1 MVDSSCFQMK
11 AWEVAIGASFFFLA
25 GVGVVIVHK
34 QLSEARVTNNA
45 PTNVK
50 YEFVC
55 ASDGELSERH
65 VGVYKTVPAFKI
77 GAGFHSESWQI
88 IYVDGAV
95 AYYKQ
100 VPGETCQTIGIEIP
114 TEKRDV

>member
-1 MVDSSCFQMK
+1 MK
-11 AWEVAIGASFFFLA
+11 AWKVALGKVALGASLSCLA
-25 GVGVVIVHK
+25 GFGLVVAHK
-34 QLSEARVTNNA
+34 QSVAHRVNNNA

-55 ASDGELSERH
+55 ESDGELSERH
-65 VGVYKTVPAFKI
+65 VGVYKAVPAFKI
-77 GAGFHSESWQI
+77 GAGHHSESWQI